1 MVSTMTVSSATCR
14 LEATC
19 ALAPT
24 IRTSTGGPEARHE
37 LLSQLFETI
46 ADAGFLHMAL
56 ARGLRCPKVGWIGRV
71 GWFGRTSGFEAV
83 SARDSTVTSEGKRYE
98 R

>member
-1 MVSTMTVSSATCR
+1 MVSTMTVSSATRR
-14 LEATC
+14 LEAAR

-24 IRTSTGGPEARHE
+24 IRAETEGTEARHE

-56 ARGLRCPKVGWIGRV
+56 ARGLRCPELAGPAAWAGLGEPRV
-71 GWFGRTSGFEAV
+71 SRR
-83 SARDSTVTSEGKRYE
+83 SARETPQ
-98 R
+98 